1 MTKTPFMPPLL
12 PPELGYGALIREIGE
27 ANRAMGELNGLLVN
41 IPNPDLLTSPLL
53 TKEAV
58 LSSRIE
64 GTQASLEDVLKYEA
78 EEKVSQGDEKERDI
92 REIINYRQAMRLAI
106 EKLSQ
111 KPIGENLIK
120 DLHFV
125 LLDSVRG
132 SHKDRGNLRRVQ
144 VFIGRPGATID
155 EATFVSPPANEIQPL
170 LSNWENYLHSDKE
183 KDPLVQIGVAHY
195 QFEVIHPFLD
205 GNGRIGRLL
214 IPLFL
219 YQRKLLSY
227 PLLYVSEYFEENRSD
242 YYALLNRVS
251 NIGDWESWL
260 KFFLKALTV
269 ESTKTQDTILRMLFL
284 RDSLLKNEIRDLNSI
299 HAINLLDI
307 LFAMPIISYASVKSR
322 LGSISKQTVYTL
334 LSKFVELGI
343 LEDISGRQRKKVYV
357 FKQLLEIL
365 K

>member
-1 MTKTPFMPPLL
+1 MTKNPFIPPLL
-12 PPELGYGALIREIGE
+12 PPVIDYGALVGEIGE
-27 ANRAMGELNGLLVN
+27 ANRALGELNGLLIN

-64 GTQASLEDVLKYEA
+64 GTQVSLEDVLKYEA
-78 EEKVSQGDEKERDI
+78 EEKMSEADEKEKDI

-106 EKLSQ
+106 DRLNQ

-120 DLHFV
+120 DLHFI

-132 SHKDRGNLRRVQ
+132 THKDRGNLRKIQ
-144 VFIGRPGATID
+144 VFIGRPGASIE
-155 EATFVSPPANEIQPL
+155 EATYVPPPANEIPSL
-170 LSNWENYLHSDKE
+170 LSNWEHYLHSDKE
-183 KDPLVQIGVAHY
+183 KDPLVQIGIAHY
-195 QFEVIHPFLD
+195 QFEAIHPFLD

-242 YYALLNRVS
+242 YYTLLNRVS
-251 NIGDWESWL
+251 DAGDWANWL
-260 KFFLKALTV
+260 RFFLKAITV

-284 RDSLLKNEIRDLNSI
+284 RDSLLKNQIRDLNSV
-299 HAINLLDI
+299 HAINLLDVI
-307 LFAMPIISYASVKSR
+307 FATPIVSYASIKER
-322 LGSISKQTVYTL
+322 LGNISKQTIYNL
-334 LSKFVELGI
+334 LSKFVDLGI
-343 LEDISGRQRKKVYV
+343 LEEISGRQRKKVYV